1 MRFRFRLLTW
11 SVLSIALLASS
22 GAPADPVVEGS
33 REREACADRVDT
45 RRAFFGDLHVHTSFS
60 LDASTM
66 GTRTRPSDAYRFAW
80 GERIGIQPFSEGG
93 RPTRSV
99 RLERPLDFAAVT
111 DHAELLGETRICN
124 SPGMHGY
131 DSMVCRIFRNWPRV
145 AFYWMNAQASRGR
158 RHDFCGDDGSIC
170 LEASRIPW
178 KENWEATEAAYDR
191 SAACRFTTFHA
202 YEWTGG
208 AGAGIN
214 FHRNVVFAND
224 VVPEIPLSFIE
235 APKLV
240 DFWSGLGKTCRDADT
255 GCDVL
260 VIPHNSNLS
269 AGKMFRTHLPDG
281 SPIGKTEAT
290 GRADYELLVE
300 IMQHKGESEC
310 MFGLDTE
317 DELCRFEKLEQNSFA
332 GRFFPST
339 ADPPVARQF
348 IRNVL
353 KEGLRIEQR
362 LNVNPFKFGI
372 IASTDTHLGTPGLA
386 DESSSFPGH
395 GGAGKPADNQLGR
408 GFPDH
413 IDFNPGGLAVIW
425 ADENSRHALFEGMQR
440 KETYGTSGPRIQ
452 VRFFGGWDYPQDLC
466 DDEAFARKG
475 YAGGVPM
482 GGDLG
487 PPPQPGKAG
496 SKERKKKSQAETS
509 EPSPA
514 PVFAISA
521 LRDPGTPTTPGTAL
535 GQVQII
541 KGWLERGSV
550 HEKVYTVAGD
560 SHNGS
565 GVDLDSCRTWGPGFD
580 TLCGVWRDPDFDPDQ
595 RSFYY
600 ARVIEN
606 PTCRWSQK
614 ICLANH
620 IRCHD
625 PEKVPVGFEPCCEES
640 HQRSIQERAW
650 TSPIW
655 YTPAS

>member
-1 MRFRFRLLTW
+1 MCSSELW
-11 SVLSIALLASS
+11 GVLSIGLLASR
-22 GAPADPVVEGS
+22 GAWAGTVIEGTRA
-33 REREACADRVDT
+33 RETCADRVST

-145 AFYWMNAQASRGR
+145 AFFWMNAQASRGQ

-178 KENWEATEAAYDR
+178 QENWEATEAAYDR
-191 SAACRFTTFHA
+191 SAACHFTSFHA

-208 AGAGIN
+208 AGMGNN
-214 FHRNVVFAND
+214 FHRNVIFAND
-224 VVPEIPLSFIE
+224 IVPDIPLSFIE

-240 DFWSGLGKTCRDADT
+240 DFWSGLGKTCRDAES

-269 AGKMFRTHLPDG
+269 AGKMFRTQLPDG
-281 SPIGKTEAT
+281 SPIGRIEAK

-310 MFGLDTE
+310 MFGLETE

-332 GRFFPST
+332 GRFFPAT
-339 ADPPVARQF
+339 ASPPVARQF

-353 KEGLRIEQR
+353 KEGLRIERR
-362 LNVNPFKFGI
+362 LNVNPFKFGV
-372 IASTDTHLGTPGLA
+372 IASTDTHLGTPGLT

-395 GGAGKPADNQLGR
+395 GGAGKPADNQLAR

-413 IDFNPGGLAVIW
+413 VDFNPGGLAVIW
-425 ADENSRHALFEGMQR
+425 ADENSRHALFEGMRR
-440 KETYGTSGPRIQ
+440 KETYGTSGPRIE

-466 DDEAFARKG
+466 DDEDFARKG

-482 GGDLG
+482 GGDLA
-487 PPPQPGKAG
+487 PPPDPRA
-496 SKERKKKSQAETS
+496 A
-509 EPSPA
+509 PSF
-514 PVFAISA
+514 VSMA
-521 LRDPGTPTTPGTAL
+521 LADPGTQQAPGNPL
-535 GQVQII
+535 QRLQII
-541 KGWLERGSV
+541 KGWVDDEGHS
-550 HEKVYTVAGD
+550 HQAIYEVAGD
-560 SHNGS
+560 PHNRAS
-565 GVDLDSCRTWGPGFD
+565 VDLDSCETHGRGFAQ
-580 TLCGVWRDPDFDPDQ
+580 LCSVWTDPDFDPD
-595 RSFYY
+595 RRAVYY
-600 ARVIEN
+600 MRVVEN
-606 PTCRWSQK
+606 PSCRYNAWQC
-614 ICLANH
+614 IGLAGDL
-620 IRCHD
+620 RPPECDD
-625 PEKVPVGFEPCCEES
+625 PERK
-640 HQRSIQERAW
+640 RTIQERAW

-655 YTPAS
+655 YTPPV